1 MKIEWELQPYT
12 ELKENM
18 VAWPV
23 HRVPRCRAYVE
34 GAGKDWNWV
43 LEGVRWVSG
52 GSVCFLPQ
60 RKWGMTEKLEI
71 GEVTSGLRGEKR
83 GINLW
88 QLPLQVRAVS

>member
-1 MKIEWELQPYT
+1 MG
-12 ELKENM
+12 
-18 VAWPV
+18 VAAV
-23 HRVPRCRAYVE
+23 HRAKREYGGMACSPCTKMPSIRRR
-34 GAGKDWNWV
+34 GWKR
-43 LEGVRWVSG
+43 LELGLGGRWVSG
-52 GSVCFLPQ
+52 GSVIFLPQ